1 MNEKVETAVINPIK
15 DIDEKRKELLEQLQK
30 AKRPRQIRKIINQLK
45 ALTDN
50 SVDRYETP
58 EGR

>member
-15 DIDEKRKELLEQLQK
+15 GIEEKRKELLEQLQK

-45 ALTDN
+45 ALTKKSEDL
-50 SVDRYETP
+50 YETP